1 MSTQDKNDSSPQ
13 INRRSFIT
21 TAATAS
27 AALAFARPAKLFGA
41 TVAPSDVLNVALVG
55 IGAQGRVL
63 LDDTLKIPG
72 VRFVAICDIW
82 DYNRQYAEKYL
93 KKFGHT
99 VKSYRDYED
108 MLAQEK
114 DIQAVIVATPDFL
127 HAPISIAA
135 MKAGKDVYCEKMMS
149 NTIEGAKSMV
159 RSMKETGRL
168 LQIGHQ
174 RRSNP
179 RYLVAKNRLLGE
191 ANLLGKI
198 TTANGQWNRAVSEDL
213 GWPNRA
219 AIPKATLAKYGYD
232 DMHQF
237 RNWRWFK
244 KFGGGPLSDLGAH
257 QIDIFNWF
265 FGGPPVSVSA
275 DGGNDHY

>member
-93 KKFGHT
+93 K
-99 VKSYRDYED
+99 
-108 MLAQEK
+108 
-114 DIQAVIVATPDFL
+114 
-127 HAPISIAA
+127 
-135 MKAGKDVYCEKMMS
+135 
-149 NTIEGAKSMV
+149 
-159 RSMKETGRL
+159 
-168 LQIGHQ
+168 
-174 RRSNP
+174 
-179 RYLVAKNRLLGE
+179 
-191 ANLLGKI
+191 
-198 TTANGQWNRAVSEDL
+198 
-213 GWPNRA
+213 
-219 AIPKATLAKYGYD
+219 
-232 DMHQF
+232 
-237 RNWRWFK
+237 
-244 KFGGGPLSDLGAH
+244 
-257 QIDIFNWF
+257 
-265 FGGPPVSVSA
+265 
-275 DGGNDHY
+275 